1 MLSVQ
6 QIDTTSRKE
15 IEQFIKFPYR
25 LYKNCPQWVPPLFM
39 DARLPLQRDKHPFY
53 EHSTG
58 DFFIALREGKVVGRI
73 AALENIHY
81 NQYHATRTAQ
91 FYYFDSENEP
101 EIAAALFER
110 VYEWAHKRGCNKVM
124 GPKGFSAIDGYGIQV
139 EGFEHRTIMTMMNY
153 NYEYYP
159 RLLEGLGFQKE
170 VDFVSCYV
178 HLDDFII
185 PERIH
190 RIADRIKQRGS
201 LGVEEFKSKKDLKRW
216 APRIGKA
223 YNKTFVNN
231 WEYAPLTEREI
242 NLVLENILVVA
253 DPRLIK
259 VITHKDEAVGF
270 LLGFP
275 DLSEGLQK
283 ANGKLLPLGIL
294 HLLRSMRTT
303 DWIAV
308 NGLGILPEFQG
319 FGGNA
324 LLYSE
329 LDKTLHA
336 YQGRFH
342 HVDMTQVAESAVQMR
357 RDLINLGGKPY
368 KNHRVYSKN
377 I

>member
-6 QIDTTSRKE
+6 QIDTKSRKE
-15 IEQFIKFPYR
+15 VEQFIQFPYR
-25 LYKNCPQWVPPLFM
+25 LYKNCPQWVPPLLM

-58 DFFIALREGKVVGRI
+58 DFFIALQDGRVVGRI
-73 AALENIHY
+73 AALENLHY
-81 NQYHATRTAQ
+81 NQYHGTRTAQ
-91 FYYFDSENEP
+91 FYYFDSENDP
-101 EIAAALFER
+101 EIASALFER

-124 GPKGFSAIDGYGIQV
+124 GPKGFSAIDGYGILV
-139 EGFEHRTIMTMMNY
+139 EGFEYRTIMTMMNY
-153 NYEYYP
+153 NYDYYP
-159 RLLEGLGFQKE
+159 KLLEGLGFQKE
-170 VDFVSCYV
+170 VDFVSCYAN
-178 HLDDFII
+178 LDEFTI
-185 PERIH
+185 PERVH
-190 RIADRIKQRGS
+190 RIAERIKQRGT
-201 LGVEEFKSKKDLKRW
+201 LGVAEFQSKNDLRKW

-242 NLVLENILVVA
+242 ALVLENIMVVA

-259 VITHKDEAVGF
+259 VITHQDDAVGF

-275 DLSEGLQK
+275 DLSDGLQK
-283 ANGKLLPLGIL
+283 ANGKLFPFGIL

-308 NGLGILPEFQG
+308 NGMGILPEFQG
-319 FGGNA
+319 SGGNA

-357 RDLINLGGKPY
+357 RDLVNLGGKPY
-368 KNHRVYSKN
+368 KNHRVFYKT